1 MWLIGKSIRQMHSG
15 LSKSGSKRGA
25 GGIGGVFLMF
35 SKEKKQL
42 KNLPKQIMKDFS
54 RRIANELT
62 KEDVPVR
69 TGHYVASHVVQTT
82 EPAYPRSASPTD
94 PPFAP
99 RLYGSASEPY
109 RMPVRASLKNKAKA
123 LIESGANKIFFGN
136 RASYAHIVEKL
147 GWLTLHEHATTG
159 PYFVFG
165 KAAGSVY
172 LQKKQIAQKAKRKV
186 FK

>member
-1 MWLIGKSIRQMHSG
+1 
-15 LSKSGSKRGA
+15 
-25 GGIGGVFLMF
+25 MF
-35 SKEKKQL
+35 SKERQQL
-42 KNLPKQIMKDFS
+42 KKLPKQIMIDFS
-54 RRIANELT
+54 RRIANGLT
-62 KEDVPVR
+62 DEDVPVR

-109 RMPVRASLKNKAKA
+109 RMPVRISLKSKAKA
-123 LIESGANKIFFGN
+123 LIKSGNSKIFFGN
-136 RASYAHIVEKL
+136 RASYAHIVEML
-147 GWLTLHEHATTG
+147 GWLSLHEHAQTG

-165 KAAGSVY
+165 KVAGSVY